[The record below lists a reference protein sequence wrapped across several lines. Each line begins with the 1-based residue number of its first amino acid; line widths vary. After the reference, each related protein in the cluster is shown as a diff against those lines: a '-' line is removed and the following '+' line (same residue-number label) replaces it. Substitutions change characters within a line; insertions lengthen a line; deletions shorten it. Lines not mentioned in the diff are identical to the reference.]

1 MAFYAKIENG
11 LVTDVIVA
19 DEEFIH
25 RTSDKWI
32 QTSYNTLNGEHL
44 LDGTPLRKNYASIG
58 CVYDSDR
65 DAFYQPQPY
74 PSWSLDEYTCQ
85 WIAPVEHPDFDHS
98 AFDSIANINPLY
110 SSVLQYEW
118 NEEAQNWKAQTLRFA

>member
-1 MAFYAKIENG
+1 MAFYAKIENS

-44 LDGTPLRKNYASIG
+44 LGGSPLRKNYASIG
-58 CVYDSDR
+58 CIYDSDR

-85 WIAPVEHPDFDHS
+85 WIPPVEHPDFNHS
-98 AFDSIANINPLY
+98 GFDSIANINPLY
-110 SSVLQYEW
+110 TRVMQYEW
-118 NEEAQNWKAQTLRFA
+118 NEENQNWQAQTLIFA